1 MARDCA
7 GNTAAMPPRS
17 VASDS
22 AADSSSDRPSDG
34 AADRASV
41 RDRLVRTARDVFGY
55 DELLPGQEE
64 AMTAVLA
71 GHDVLLVSPTG
82 SGKSLNYQLP
92 AVLLQGPTLVVSP
105 LLALQHDQIAGLREG
120 GEDTLAA
127 RISSAETG
135 AQHTA
140 TLDAAAAGDVEFLFM
155 APEQLARPEILAR
168 VAQVKPSLVAVDEAH
183 CVSAWGHDFRPDYL
197 RLGDVIDELGHPRVM
212 ALTATASPPVR
223 DDIVLRLR
231 LRDAEVVVRG
241 HARTNIDLTVQRCL
255 SPREQF
261 DNVIACVGE
270 TEGAVLVYC
279 GTRKLTE
286 EIASVLAEC
295 GRHAAAYHAGLGKRI
310 RESVHERFLSG
321 DLDVV
326 VATNA
331 FGMGVDKPDIRAV
344 VHAQIPGSPDSYY
357 QEVGRSGRDGEPARA
372 VLQYRPEDLAL
383 ARYQTAGVPKAVDV
397 EAVAAAFREVGA
409 GDRAAVESRTGLSR
423 RRVGRLLNLLVEVG
437 SDPDVATGTVEEL
450 VAAAIARAEEHR
462 RLERSRVEM
471 MRGYAETSGCRRQ
484 YLLGYFGEALE
495 EPCGACDACRAGTA
509 TDMAAAPEDTPYTVG
524 GKVQHERFGEGTVMD
539 VDEEKVTVL
548 FPDGYRTL
556 HRETVEEGHLLEPA
570 DA

>member
-1 MARDCA
+1 
-7 GNTAAMPPRS
+7 
-17 VASDS
+17 
-22 AADSSSDRPSDG
+22 
-34 AADRASV
+34 
-41 RDRLVRTARDVFGY
+41 
-55 DELLPGQEE
+55 
-64 AMTAVLA
+64 MTALLD

-105 LLALQHDQIAGLREG
+105 LLALQHDQITSLQSG
-120 GEDTLAA
+120 GDETLAA
-127 RISSAETG
+127 RISSAESD
-135 AQHTA
+135 AEHVA

-168 VAQVKPSLVAVDEAH
+168 VAEVKPSLVAVDEAH

-223 DDIVLRLR
+223 DDIVRRLR

-255 SPREQF
+255 STREQAA
-261 DNVIACVGE
+261 NVVECVTG
-270 TEGAVLVYC
+270 TSGPALVYC
-279 GTRKLTE
+279 GTRRLTE
-286 EIASVLAEC
+286 ELAESLSQA
-295 GRHAAAYHAGLGKRI
+295 GRRAAAYHAGLGKRA
-310 RESVHERFLSG
+310 REAVHESFLG
-321 DLDVV
+321 GELDTV

-383 ARYQTAGVPKAVDV
+383 PRYQAAGIPKANDVAAVV
-397 EAVAAAFREVGA
+397 EAVEEVGD
-409 GDRAAVESRTGLSR
+409 DRPAIEQRSGLSR
-423 RRVGRLLNLLVEVG
+423 RRVGRLLNLLQEVVT
-437 SDPDVATGTVEEL
+437 DPDVSTDTVIEKVGAVLE
-450 VAAAIARAEEHR
+450 RAEEHR
-462 RLERSRVEM
+462 SLERSRVEM

-484 YLLGYFGEALE
+484 FLLGYFGEALE
-495 EPCGACDACRAGTA
+495 QPCGACDTCRAGTA
-509 TDMAAAPEDTPYTVG
+509 QDVAAAPEDTPYVVG
-524 GKVQHERFGEGTVMD
+524 GKVEHDSFGDGTVMD
-539 VDEEKVTVL
+539 IDDEKVTVL
-548 FPDGYRTL
+548 FADGYRTL
-556 HRETVEEGHLLEPA
+556 HRRLVEREGLLEPT
-570 DA
+570 DS

>member
-1 MARDCA
+1 
-7 GNTAAMPPRS
+7 MPPRS
-17 VASDS
+17 APLDS
-22 AADSSSDRPSDG
+22 VSA
-34 AADRASV
+34 
-41 RDRLVRTARDVFGY
+41 RDRLLRTARDVFGY

-64 AMTAVLA
+64 AMTAALA
-71 GHDVLLVSPTG
+71 GSDVLLVSPTG

-120 GEDTLAA
+120 GEETVAA
-127 RISSAETG
+127 RISSAETD

-168 VAQVKPSLVAVDEAH
+168 VAEVRPSLIAVDEAH

-197 RLGDVIDELGHPRVM
+197 RLGEVIDELGHPRVM

-223 DDIVLRLR
+223 DDIVRRLQ
-231 LRDAEVVVRG
+231 LRDVEVVVRG

-261 DNVIACVGE
+261 DNVVAEVIK
-270 TEGAVLVYC
+270 TEGVVLVYC
-279 GTRKLTE
+279 GTRRATE
-286 EIASVLAEC
+286 EIAEALADK
-295 GRHAAAYHAGLGKRI
+295 GRRAAAYHAGLSKRA
-310 RESVHERFLSG
+310 RESTHERFLGG

-357 QEVGRSGRDGEPARA
+357 QEVGRSGRDGDPARA

-383 ARYQTAGVPKAVDV
+383 ARYQTAGVPQAAEV
-397 EAVAAAFREVGA
+397 EAIATAVEEVGPAYPA
-409 GDRAAVESRTGLSR
+409 GLEERTGLSR
-423 RRVGRLLNLLVEVG
+423 RRVGRLLNLLQE
-437 SDPDVATGTVEEL
+437 
-450 VAAAIARAEEHR
+450 VAADPGVPTATVAERVDAVLARAQEHR
-462 RLERSRVEM
+462 NLERSRVEM
-471 MRGYAETSGCRRQ
+471 MRGYAETSCCRRQ
-484 YLLGYFGEALE
+484 YLLGYFGEALDG
-495 EPCGACDACRAGTA
+495 PCGACDTCRAGTA
-509 TDMAAAPEDTPYTVG
+509 GDVAAAPEATPYTVG
-524 GKVQHERFGEGTVMD
+524 GRVEHDRFGAGTVMD
-539 VDEEKVTVL
+539 IDDEKVTVL

-556 HRETVEEGHLLEPA
+556 HRRTVEQEGLLEPA
-570 DA
+570 DPAAAP